1 MAISSV
7 LQTGLQGIQTGLNGL
22 QKSAQ
27 TIAAAP
33 TRANPAS
40 SDQMVEAQV
49 DLKLYEHEVKGSA
62 RAVRA
67 ADEMMGSLLDTFA

>member
-27 TIAAAP
+27 TIATAP
-33 TRANPAS
+33 TQANSAS
-40 SDQMVEAQV
+40 TDQMVEALV

-62 RAVRA
+62 RVVRA